1 MTKVSS
7 ILSTSISIACLVL
20 LLVFQAQEKT
30 ILVEVPQTYE
40 DPNIKRQSFVII
52 AFRVDETGLVMLDF
66 AQDGEPRTAYF
77 PSGPKA
83 SEFIDYLRTLGTVEY
98 LGVAE

>member
-1 MTKVSS
+1 MTKVTS
-7 ILSTSISIACLVL
+7 ILSTSISIACLAL
-20 LLVFQAQEKT
+20 LLIFQAQEKT

-40 DPNIKRQSFVII
+40 DPNINQQSFVII
-52 AFRVDETGLVMLDF
+52 AFRVDESGMVMLDF

-77 PSGPKA
+77 PDGHKA
-83 SEFIDYLRTLGTVEY
+83 SEFVDYLRTLGTVEY